1 MIRLPQSE
9 TEFLN
14 ALVDA
19 AELGAKKALVNT
31 GAIKGDVSIRQA
43 ERLAGAPRFRRWRA
57 AGLIAVEKDGI
68 GNTKG
73 RVDLLKLNALM
84 KVDKR

>member
-1 MIRLPQSE
+1 MIRIPQTE

-19 AELGAKKALVNT
+19 AELGAKKALVTT

-43 ERLAGAPRFRRWRA
+43 ERLAGAARFRRWRT

-68 GNTKG
+68 GNKKG

>member
-1 MIRLPQSE
+1 MIDI
-9 TEFLN
+9 
-14 ALVDA
+14 V
-19 AELGAKKALVNT
+19 ELGVQKALIAT

-43 ERLAGAPRFRRWRA
+43 ERLAGAARFRSWRS

-73 RVDLLKLNALM
+73 RVDLFKLNALM

>member
-1 MIRLPQSE
+1 MIPLPQNQ

-19 AELGAKKALVNT
+19 AELGAKKALVT
-31 GAIKGDVSIRQA
+31 AGAIRGDVSIRQA
-43 ERLAGAPRFRRWRA
+43 ERLAGAARFRRWRS

-68 GNTKG
+68 GNMKG
-73 RVDLLKLNALM
+73 RVDLLNLNALM